1 MEKKILF
8 KSWDLLTQQEQD
20 EFISF
25 VNSEEENDEEYLSY
39 GETFEE
45 HIIDIW
51 NDSFYDNFG
60 LQSSNLSCSKIC
72 NVPAIITGTLG
83 LWDGRK
89 EIVPVECDSVA
100 QAIDK
105 CINYDY
111 QCIYEDDNGDLFVE
125 DHHHDAINVFKISLL
140 VDGEQVPVRYSENV
154 LCKKGG
160 E

>member
-25 VNSEEENDEEYLSY
+25 VSEEENE
-39 GETFEE
+39 ETFEE

-60 LQSSNLSCSKIC
+60 LQSSNLSCSKIG

-83 LWDGRK
+83 LWDGKK

-100 QAIDK
+100 QAIYK

-111 QCIYEDDNGDLFVE
+111 QCIYEDENGDLFVE
-125 DHHHDAINVFKISLL
+125 DYHHDGVNIFKISLI
-140 VDGEQVPVRYSENV
+140 VDGKEVPVRYSENV
-154 LCKKGG
+154 LGEKGG